1 MPDLFDIAAGLIIL
15 PIVWL
20 LIRKLSDRE
29 GDNDHD
35 WYDKINDL

>member
-20 LIRKLSDRE
+20 LIRKLSDRDSDYDQE
-29 GDNDHD
+29 WH
-35 WYDKINDL
+35 DKINDL